1 VLASCIWFPFRG
13 PCFQATLILCVI
25 LLLLS
30 NIILA
35 QMILGLVPL
44 PVTSPSSSTEQCI
57 EVVRVRRA
65 EVFLIDYVWWLVIPF
80 SYVADPRA

>member
-1 VLASCIWFPFRG
+1 
-13 PCFQATLILCVI
+13 
-25 LLLLS
+25 
-30 NIILA
+30 
-35 QMILGLVPL
+35 MILGLVPL